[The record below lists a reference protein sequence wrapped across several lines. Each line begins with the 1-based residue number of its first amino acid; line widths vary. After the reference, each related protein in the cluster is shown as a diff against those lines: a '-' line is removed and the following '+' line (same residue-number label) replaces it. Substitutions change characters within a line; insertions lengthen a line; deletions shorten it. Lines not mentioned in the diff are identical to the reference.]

1 MSAGK
6 EHAKSTRRWRVA
18 SRVYV
23 VPGDRCP
30 QGAQLVHNLLWTLPP
45 AVGRRQGGRV
55 TCLRWLRLLLIVG
68 PCWLALA
75 AFAPAAAAADWVLPL
90 AGEPQVTRAFDPP
103 ATPYGPGH
111 RGVDLAGTSGEQVR
125 AAGSGTI
132 GYAAPLAGR
141 GVVTVLHD
149 DGLRTTYEP
158 VTAAVDVGQ
167 AVGAG
172 QPIGTLEAGHAGCPV
187 AACLHWGLL
196 RGEVYLDP
204 MSLLQPGPIRL
215 LPRAGPAHPAGQ
227 PAAAWAPPAGSGSA
241 PGTEEGPE
249 GRAPPLAVTAT
260 LGVGLGAA
268 LVLRPPKPP

>member
-1 MSAGK
+1 M
-6 EHAKSTRRWRVA
+6 
-18 SRVYV
+18 
-23 VPGDRCP
+23 
-30 QGAQLVHNLLWTLPP
+30 
-45 AVGRRQGGRV
+45 
-55 TCLRWLRLLLIVG
+55 TCSRWLRLLLIVG

-75 AFAPAAAAADWVLPL
+75 VLGPAAAAAEWVLPL

-111 RGVDLAGTSGEQVR
+111 RGVDLAGTLGEPVR

-158 VTAAVDVGQ
+158 VTASVVVGQ
-167 AVGAG
+167 AVGGG
-172 QPIGTLEAGHAGCPV
+172 QPIGTLQAGHAGCPV

-196 RGEVYLDP
+196 RGQVYLDP

-215 LPRAGPAHPAGQ
+215 LPRVGPEHPTGRPGTAWAGAADNTSASGAKVGTGQAGPA
-227 PAAAWAPPAGSGSA
+227 
-241 PGTEEGPE
+241 
-249 GRAPPLAVTAT
+249 GRAPLVVTAT

-268 LVLRPPKPP
+268 LVLRRPKPP